1 MKIEDIEAFVC
12 FVNVQSTSLAAQQ
25 LGISQ
30 PAITRRIQNLESDL
44 GLQLFDRNT
53 RPLKLTQLGFQIF
66 EQCAQVTA
74 EIDALGQLVN
84 SYKLSTQNL
93 RIGIATSL
101 SDTILSGI
109 LEDLKQSYPTLNLEI
124 STGWGIDLLDKFKEK
139 KLDCIFSTTA
149 QTYGQND
156 QINIEILGQLQI
168 VPTISKKLKKMSVQH
183 LADCQ
188 SLGWILNTEGCG
200 FRQYLVSEYHKL
212 NQLPNIKIEVTG
224 TNLQM
229 NLLAQGLGVG
239 LLPKEVFEKSI
250 YAAQLTSIEL
260 TDFNLSVQLFYMIQ
274 PDLNEVYQSICQEMS
289 RKVQGILGWG

>member
-25 LGISQ
+25 LGVSQ

-53 RPLKLTQLGFQIF
+53 RPLKLTRLGFQIF
-66 EQCAQVTA
+66 EQCAKVTA
-74 EIDALGQLVN
+74 EIDTLGQLVN

-93 RIGIATSL
+93 RIGISTSL
-101 SDTILSGI
+101 SDTILSAI
-109 LEDLKQSYPTLNLEI
+109 VEEVKQSYPTLNLEI
-124 STGWGIDLLDKFKEK
+124 TTGWGIDLLNKFREQ
-139 KLDCIFSTTA
+139 KLDCIFSTTT

-156 QINIEILGQLQI
+156 QINMDILGHLQI
-168 VPTISKKLKKMSVQH
+168 VPIVSKKLKKMSVQH

-200 FRQYLVSEYHKL
+200 FRHYLVSEYHKL
-212 NQLPNIKIEVTG
+212 NQLPNIKIEVMG

-229 NLLAQGLGVG
+229 NLLAQGLGIG
-239 LLPKEVFEKSI
+239 LLPKEVFEKSM
-250 YAAQLTSIEL
+250 YATQLTEVKLS
-260 TDFNLSVQLFYMIQ
+260 DFNLTVQLFCLVQ
-274 PDLNEVYQSICQEMS
+274 PDLKEVYHVICHEMS
-289 RKVQGILGWG
+289 RKVQRVLGWG